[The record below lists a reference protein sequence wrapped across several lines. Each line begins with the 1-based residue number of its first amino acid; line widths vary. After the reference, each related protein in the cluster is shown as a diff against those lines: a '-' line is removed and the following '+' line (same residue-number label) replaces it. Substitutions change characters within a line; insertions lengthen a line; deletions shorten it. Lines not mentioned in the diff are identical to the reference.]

1 MLFKPIALEEAIFQR
16 IMRGQ
21 GRDSDFECEFKLL
34 TNKMSQAEKEIFFQ
48 KIDRR
53 RKEKQDG

>member
-53 RKEKQDG
+53 RKEK